1 MRSRYRDRFE
11 AGAVLA
17 GQLSGLAGRQDLLV
31 LALPR
36 GGVPVAFEVARRL
49 GAELDVFVVRKL
61 GVPGQEQLAMG
72 AIASGG
78 IRVLNES
85 VIEALGIDAET
96 IDAVAAKEQRELER
110 QEHLFR
116 RDRPAPRIEGRTVVL
131 VDDGLATGSTMLAAL
146 RALRQQSPAR
156 VIVAVPVAAAET
168 CELMQDDADEVV
180 CAATPEPFHAVGL
193 WYEDFE
199 QTSDEE
205 VRELL
210 ERAQAER
217 QASRSQQAREEAREV
232 RVDVP
237 AGQRVALEGDLA
249 VPEDA
254 IGVVLFAHGSGSSR
268 HSPRNREVARVLQRS
283 RLATLLIDLLTP
295 EEAEAERYTRHL
307 RFDIDLLADRV
318 VAAVRW
324 LSRHPRTQHLPIGC
338 FGASTGAA
346 AALVAAA
353 REPGLVRAVVS
364 RGGRP
369 DLAGE
374 ELAAVRAP
382 TLLIVGGE
390 DHRVIEMNREA
401 FRALRTVKE
410 LQIVPGATH
419 LFEEPGALERV
430 AQLAAEWFVRHLSAD
445 GAHLSE
451 EARS

>member
-1 MRSRYRDRFE
+1 MRSRYRDRFD

-17 GQLSGLAGRQDLLV
+17 RRLGGLAGRPDLLV

-49 GAELDVFVVRKL
+49 AAELDVFVVRKL

-78 IRVLNES
+78 TRVLNDS
-85 VIEALGIDAET
+85 VIEALGIDDET
-96 IDAVAAKEQRELER
+96 IEAVAAQEQRELER
-110 QEHLFR
+110 RELLFR
-116 RDRPAPRIEGRTVVL
+116 GDRPPPGIQGRTVVL

-146 RALRQQSPAR
+146 RALREQSPAR
-156 VIVAVPVAAAET
+156 VIVAVPVAAPET
-168 CELMQDDADEVV
+168 CELMEDEADEVV

-199 QTSDEE
+199 QTTDEE

-210 ERAQAER
+210 ERA
-217 QASRSQQAREEAREV
+217 REERRDARAQGAGEV
-232 RVDVP
+232 QVDVA
-237 AGQRVALEGDLA
+237 AGDRVALEGDLT
-249 VPEDA
+249 VPEGP

-268 HSPRNREVARVLQRS
+268 HSPRNRQVARTLQRFG
-283 RLATLLIDLLTP
+283 LGTLLIDLLTP
-295 EEAEAERYTRHL
+295 EEGEAERYTRHL

-318 VAAVRW
+318 VGAARW
-324 LSRHPRTQHLPIGC
+324 LSRYPLTQHLPIGC

-382 TLLIVGGE
+382 TLLIVGGN
-390 DHRVIEMNREA
+390 DPQVIEMNREA
-401 FRALRTVKE
+401 FRRLRTMKE
-410 LQIVPGATH
+410 LQIIPGATH
-419 LFEEPGALERV
+419 LFEEAGALERV
-430 AQLAAEWFVRHLSAD
+430 AQLAAQWFVRHLSAA
-445 GAHLSE
+445 GAHRSE
-451 EARS
+451 EARY

>member
-1 MRSRYRDRFE
+1 MRSRYRDRFD

-17 GQLSGLAGRQDLLV
+17 RRLSALAARPDLLV

-49 GAELDVFVVRKL
+49 GAQLDVFVVRKL

-85 VIEALGIDAET
+85 VIEALGIDEET
-96 IDAVAAKEQRELER
+96 IEAVAAEEQRELER
-110 QEHLFR
+110 REHLFR
-116 RDRPAPRIEGRTVVL
+116 GERPPPQIEGRTVVL

-146 RALRQQSPAR
+146 RALREQSPSR
-156 VIVAVPVAAAET
+156 VIVAVPVAAPET
-168 CELMQDDADEVV
+168 CELMENEADEVV
-180 CAATPEPFHAVGL
+180 CASTPEPFHAVGL

-210 ERAQAER
+210 ERAQEER
-217 QASRSQQAREEAREV
+217 RTPRPQGAREV

-237 AGQRVALEGDLA
+237 AGDRVALEGDLA
-249 VPEDA
+249 LPEGA

-268 HSPRNREVARVLQRS
+268 HSPRNRQVARALQRF
-283 RLATLLIDLLTP
+283 RLGTLLVDLLTP
-295 EEAEAERYTRHL
+295 EEGEEERYTRHL
-307 RFDIDLLADRV
+307 RFDIDLLADRLIG
-318 VAAVRW
+318 AARW
-324 LSRHPRTQHLPIGC
+324 LSRNPLTGHLPIGC

-382 TLLIVGGE
+382 TLLIVGGN
-390 DHRVIEMNREA
+390 DKQVIEMNCEA
-401 FRALRTVKE
+401 FRRLRTAKE
-410 LQIVPGATH
+410 LQIIPGATH

-430 AQLAAEWFVRHLSAD
+430 AQLAAEWFVRHFAPA
-445 GAHLSE
+445 GAHRSE
-451 EARS
+451 EARY